1 MRKSKTTPVLL
12 ALVMAVCTNMAVLP
26 ATAFAAE
33 AEAVIENEAES
44 TEEEKIS
51 VQDEQDVEES
61 ETDAVVEE
69 TKEPVGTEESTA
81 NRTSEAPA
89 VENEN
94 EEPAVEN
101 ENEEPAAEQ
110 ATELLAAANMSEEST
125 AMPAASPA
133 AAKLSVATAKA
144 ESAEAPVSAEP
155 AASPAAAKLTAATA
169 KEEPAAASAS
179 EEHHLAFASDYHNT
193 EGSIQNAMEGM
204 PEDVE
209 YVSLIGD
216 MVGDRGGSHPE
227 YESER
232 ILDLV
237 QEVFPELDNESVS
250 IVWADHDASVN
261 DDGTGIVKCMD
272 GVSELI
278 REGINKDNTPAYYIY
293 GIGFYDM
300 KKGNSTS
307 AEAASVFKKWV
318 NQVNHTIPVIVLCHM
333 PIQASRGDNN
343 GASYWN
349 EALNYAATGVEGIT
363 TTDVSADI
371 TRNVLFLHGHNHT
384 NDPVEHYFGAGTTLS
399 VQVDKSSEQSNEPKP
414 TGDSAHPS
422 GGTQRPPHR
431 KAEGILSNI
440 YYTYL
445 TAGYLKTSGNA
456 TLVSIVDGALN
467 LTKFN
472 GGQTVSLGND
482 GVTSDP
488 MGESLTIAAQRH
500 HEGEALE
507 QNITGATC
515 EHGGAYDVVICCSVC
530 GEELHRTHIETEALG
545 HSWGEWT
552 VARKATQ
559 TAEGE
564 KVRTCSECG
573 KKETRPIP
581 KLEAEKTSEPASSEE
596 AKDSGVGEQT
606 KEAETESPRTAASPR
621 TADREQWPIWLVIMC
636 LAMQAAVVVRVR
648 RDPWKKIHA
657 EPMP

>member
-227 YESER
+227 YESEQ

-399 VQVDKSSEQSNEPKP
+399 VQVDKSSESSSDPAN
-414 TGDSAHPS
+414 PS
-422 GGTQRPPHR
+422 GGHERPPHR

-440 YYTYL
+440 YYW
-445 TAGYLKTSGNA
+445 A
-456 TLVSIVDGALN
+456 TMAS
-467 LTKFN
+467 
-472 GGQTVSLGND
+472 Q
-482 GVTSDP
+482 VT
-488 MGESLTIAAQRH
+488 R
-500 HEGEALE
+500 
-507 QNITGATC
+507 
-515 EHGGAYDVVICCSVC
+515 
-530 GEELHRTHIETEALG
+530 
-545 HSWGEWT
+545 WGR
-552 VARKATQ
+552 A
-559 TAEGE
+559 
-564 KVRTCSECG
+564 
-573 KKETRPIP
+573 
-581 KLEAEKTSEPASSEE
+581 
-596 AKDSGVGEQT
+596 
-606 KEAETESPRTAASPR
+606 
-621 TADREQWPIWLVIMC
+621 
-636 LAMQAAVVVRVR
+636 
-648 RDPWKKIHA
+648 
-657 EPMP
+657 

>member
-1 MRKSKTTPVLL
+1 MRKSKTTPLLL
-12 ALVMAVCTNMAVLP
+12 ALTIAVCANTAVMP
-26 ATAFAAE
+26 VTAFAAE

-44 TEEEKIS
+44 TEEENVS
-51 VQDEQDVEES
+51 EELP
-61 ETDAVVEE
+61 EE
-69 TKEPVGTEESTA
+69 NVS
-81 NRTSEAPA
+81 
-89 VENEN
+89 
-94 EEPAVEN
+94 
-101 ENEEPAAEQ
+101 EEPAAENVSEEPVEVD

-125 AMPAASPA
+125 AMPAA
-133 AAKLSVATAKA
+133 
-144 ESAEAPVSAEP
+144 APT
-155 AASPAAAKLTAATA
+155 AAKLTAATA
-169 KEEPAAASAS
+169 KAEPAVAPASAELTAEPSASTS

-227 YESER
+227 YESKE

-250 IVWADHDASVN
+250 IVWADHDASV
-261 DDGTGIVKCMD
+261 DDEGTGIVKCMD

-278 REGINKDNTPAYYIY
+278 REGVNKDNTPAYYIY

-300 KKGNSTS
+300 KNGNSVS

-318 NQVNHTIPVIVLCHM
+318 NKVNHTIPVIVLCHM

-363 TTDVSADI
+363 TTDVTADI

-472 GGQTVSLGND
+472 GGQTVSLGSD

-564 KVRTCSECG
+564 EVRTCRECG

-621 TADREQWPIWLVIMC
+621 TADREQWSIWLVIMC

-648 RDPWKKIHA
+648 RDPWKEIHA

>member
-1 MRKSKTTPVLL
+1 MRKSKTTQILL
-12 ALVMAVCTNMAVLP
+12 ALVMAVCANTAVFP

-33 AEAVIENEAES
+33 AENVIKNEAES
-44 TEEEKIS
+44 TEEEKNS
-51 VQDEQDVEES
+51 VQNEQENVEES
-61 ETDAVVEE
+61 ETDAGAEE
-69 TKEPVGTEESTA
+69 TNESEGTEESTEEK
-81 NRTSEAPA
+81 TSEAPVSEKMSEEPA
-89 VENEN
+89 TENASEEIAAENEN
-94 EEPAVEN
+94 V
-101 ENEEPAAEQ
+101 EPAAENAGETLV
-110 ATELLAAANMSEEST
+110 ATNVSDEPTS
-125 AMPAASPA
+125 MPAAA
-133 AAKLSVATAKA
+133 
-144 ESAEAPVSAEP
+144 
-155 AASPAAAKLTAATA
+155 PAAAKLTATTA
-169 KEEPAAASAS
+169 KAEPAAAPAAAELAAVPSAS
-179 EEHHLAFASDYHNT
+179 APEEHHLAFASDYHNT

-227 YESER
+227 YESEQ

-250 IVWADHDASVN
+250 IVWADHDASV
-261 DDGTGIVKCMD
+261 DDEGTGIVKCMD

-363 TTDVSADI
+363 TTDVTADI

-399 VQVDKSSEQSNEPKP
+399 VQVDKSSESSSDPAN
-414 TGDSAHPS
+414 PS
-422 GGTQRPPHR
+422 GGHERPPHG

-456 TLVSIVDGALN
+456 TLVSIANGALN

-472 GGQTVSLGND
+472 GGQTVSLGSN

-500 HEGEALE
+500 RDGAALE
-507 QNITGATC
+507 QNVTAATC

-530 GEELHRTHIETEALG
+530 GEELHCTHIETEALG

-559 TAEGE
+559 TVEGE
-564 KVRTCSECG
+564 EVRTCSECG

-596 AKDSGVGEQT
+596 TKDSGAGEQT
-606 KEAETESPRTAASPR
+606 KEVETENPRTAASPR
-621 TADREQWPIWLVIMC
+621 TADQDQWPMWLVIMC

-648 RDPWKKIHA
+648 RDQSN
-657 EPMP
+657 

>member
-110 ATELLAAANMSEEST
+110 ATELLTAANMSEEST
-125 AMPAASPA
+125 AM
-133 AAKLSVATAKA
+133 
-144 ESAEAPVSAEP
+144 P

-169 KEEPAAASAS
+169 KEEPAAASAP

-227 YESER
+227 YESKE

-250 IVWADHDASVN
+250 IVWADHDASV
-261 DDGTGIVKCMD
+261 DDEGTGIVKCMD

-300 KKGNSTS
+300 KNGNSVS
-307 AEAASVFKKWV
+307 ADAASVFKKWV
-318 NQVNHTIPVIVLCHM
+318 NKVNHTIPVIVLCHM

-363 TTDVSADI
+363 TTDVTADI

-472 GGQTVSLGND
+472 GGQTVSLGSD

-500 HEGEALE
+500 HEGEALQ

-564 KVRTCSECG
+564 EVRTCSECG

-596 AKDSGVGEQT
+596 AKDSGVGKQT

-648 RDPWKKIHA
+648 RDPWKEIHA

>member
-1 MRKSKTTPVLL
+1 MRKSKTTPIIL
-12 ALVMAVCTNMAVLP
+12 ALVMAVCANTAVMS
-26 ATAFAAE
+26 ATVFAAE
-33 AEAVIENEAES
+33 AETVIENEAES
-44 TEEEKIS
+44 TEEEKTS
-51 VQDEQDVEES
+51 VQNEQENIEES
-61 ETDAVVEE
+61 ETDAGAEE
-69 TKEPVGTEESTA
+69 TNESEGVEESTEEKA
-81 NRTSEAPA
+81 DETPAAENASEALQE
-89 VENEN
+89 EN
-94 EEPAVEN
+94 VS
-101 ENEEPAAEQ
+101 EEPAAENVSEEPVEVD

-125 AMPAASPA
+125 AMPAA
-133 AAKLSVATAKA
+133 
-144 ESAEAPVSAEP
+144 APT
-155 AASPAAAKLTAATA
+155 AAKLTAATA
-169 KEEPAAASAS
+169 KAEPAAAPASAKLTAVPSASAS

-216 MVGDRGGSHPE
+216 MVGDRGGSNPE
-227 YESER
+227 YESEQ

-261 DDGTGIVKCMD
+261 DEGTGIVKCMD

-318 NQVNHTIPVIVLCHM
+318 NQVNHTIPVIILCHM

-363 TTDVSADI
+363 TTDVTADI

-399 VQVDKSSEQSNEPKP
+399 VQVDKSSQQLS
-414 TGDSAHPS
+414 DSEHSS
-422 GGTQRPPHR
+422 GGTQRPPHV

-472 GGQTVSLGND
+472 GGQTVSLGSD
-482 GVTSDP
+482 GVTSEP

-507 QNITGATC
+507 QNVTAATC
-515 EHGGAYDVVICCSVC
+515 EHGGAYDIVVCCSIC
-530 GEELHRTHIETEALG
+530 GEKLHLTHIETEALG

-552 VARKATQ
+552 VSRQATQ

-564 KVRTCSECG
+564 EVRICSECR

-581 KLEAEKTSEPASSEE
+581 MLEEEKKSEPASSEE
-596 AKDSGVGEQT
+596 TKDSGDGEQT
-606 KEAETESPRTAASPR
+606 KETESPRTAASPR
-621 TADREQWPIWLVIMC
+621 TADQDQWPMWLVIMC

-648 RDPWKKIHA
+648 RDQSN
-657 EPMP
+657 

>member
-1 MRKSKTTPVLL
+1 
-12 ALVMAVCTNMAVLP
+12 
-26 ATAFAAE
+26 
-33 AEAVIENEAES
+33 
-44 TEEEKIS
+44 
-51 VQDEQDVEES
+51 
-61 ETDAVVEE
+61 
-69 TKEPVGTEESTA
+69 
-81 NRTSEAPA
+81 
-89 VENEN
+89 
-94 EEPAVEN
+94 
-101 ENEEPAAEQ
+101 
-110 ATELLAAANMSEEST
+110 
-125 AMPAASPA
+125 MPAA
-133 AAKLSVATAKA
+133 
-144 ESAEAPVSAEP
+144 APT
-155 AASPAAAKLTAATA
+155 AAKLTAATA
-169 KEEPAAASAS
+169 KAEPAVAPASAELTAEPSASAS

-227 YESER
+227 YESEQ

-300 KKGNSTS
+300 KNGNAVS
-307 AEAASVFKKWV
+307 AEAASVFKNWV
-318 NQVNHTIPVIVLCHM
+318 NKVNHTIPVIVLCHM

-363 TTDVSADI
+363 TTDVTADI

-472 GGQTVSLGND
+472 GGQTVSLGSD

-515 EHGGAYDVVICCSVC
+515 EHGGAYDVVICCSIC
-530 GEELHRTHIETEALG
+530 GEELHHTHIETEALG

-552 VARKATQ
+552 VSRKATQ

-564 KVRTCSECG
+564 EARICSECG

-581 KLEAEKTSEPASSEE
+581 MLEEEKKSEPASSEE
-596 AKDSGVGEQT
+596 TKDSEAGEQT
-606 KEAETESPRTAASPR
+606 KETGSPRTATSPR
-621 TADREQWPIWLVIMC
+621 TADQDQWPMWLVIMC
-636 LAMQAAVVVRVR
+636 LALQAAVIVRVR
-648 RDPWKKIHA
+648 RDPWKEIHA

>member
-1 MRKSKTTPVLL
+1 MSKSKTTPLLL
-12 ALVMAVCTNMAVLP
+12 ALTIAVCANTAVMP

-44 TEEEKIS
+44 TEEENVS
-51 VQDEQDVEES
+51 EELP
-61 ETDAVVEE
+61 EE
-69 TKEPVGTEESTA
+69 NVS
-81 NRTSEAPA
+81 
-89 VENEN
+89 
-94 EEPAVEN
+94 
-101 ENEEPAAEQ
+101 EEPAAENVSEEPVEVD

-125 AMPAASPA
+125 AMPAAAPT
-133 AAKLSVATAKA
+133 AAKQTAATAKA
-144 ESAEAPVSAEP
+144 EP
-155 AASPAAAKLTAATA
+155 AAAPASASAKLTAV
-169 KEEPAAASAS
+169 PSASAS

-227 YESER
+227 YESEQ

-261 DDGTGIVKCMD
+261 DEGTGIVKCMD

-278 REGINKDNTPAYYIY
+278 REGINKDNTPVYYIY

-384 NDPVEHYFGAGTTLS
+384 NDPVEHYFGAGTMLS
-399 VQVDKSSEQSNEPKP
+399 VQVDKSSEQSNNP
-414 TGDSAHPS
+414 ANPS
-422 GGTQRPPHR
+422 GGHERPPHG

-472 GGQTVSLGND
+472 GGQTVSLGSD

-500 HEGEALE
+500 HEGEAIE

-552 VARKATQ
+552 VARKAAQ

-564 KVRTCSECG
+564 EVRICSECG

-581 KLEAEKTSEPASSEE
+581 KLEAEKTSESASSDETKDAE
-596 AKDSGVGEQT
+596 ASEQT
-606 KEAETESPRTAASPR
+606 KEAESPRTAASPR
-621 TADREQWPIWLVIMC
+621 TADQDQWSMWLIIMC
-636 LAMQAAVVVRVR
+636 LAAQAAVVVRAR
-648 RDPWKKIHA
+648 RN
-657 EPMP
+657 

>member
-12 ALVMAVCTNMAVLP
+12 ALVMAVCANMAVLP
-26 ATAFAAE
+26 ETTFAAE
-33 AEAVIENEAES
+33 AESVIENEAES
-44 TEEEKIS
+44 TEEEKTS
-51 VQDEQDVEES
+51 VQDEQENAEES

-69 TKEPVGTEESTA
+69 TNEPEGTEESTA

-89 VENEN
+89 AENEN
-94 EEPAVEN
+94 EEPATEITS
-101 ENEEPAAEQ
+101 EAPATEEASEVPAEESAGEALAAEQ
-110 ATELLAAANMSEEST
+110 ATELLTAANMSEEST
-125 AMPAASPA
+125 SMPAA
-133 AAKLSVATAKA
+133 
-144 ESAEAPVSAEP
+144 AP
-155 AASPAAAKLTAATA
+155 AAKLTAV
-169 KEEPAAASAS
+169 PSASAP

-227 YESER
+227 YESEE

-250 IVWADHDASVN
+250 IVWADHDASV
-261 DDGTGIVKCMD
+261 DDEGTGIVKCMD

-278 REGINKDNTPAYYIY
+278 KEGINKDNTPVYYIY

-300 KKGNSTS
+300 KNGNAVS
-307 AEAASVFKKWV
+307 AEAASVFKNWV
-318 NQVNHTIPVIVLCHM
+318 NKVNHTIPVIVLCHM

-363 TTDVSADI
+363 TTDVTADI

-399 VQVDKSSEQSNEPKP
+399 VQVDKSSQQLS
-414 TGDSAHPS
+414 DSEHS
-422 GGTQRPPHR
+422 SSGTQRPPHGT
-431 KAEGILSNI
+431 AEGILSNI

-472 GGQTVSLGND
+472 GGQTVSLGSD

-507 QNITGATC
+507 QNVTAATC
-515 EHGGAYDVVICCSVC
+515 EHGGAYDAVVCCLIC
-530 GEELHRTHIETEALG
+530 GEKLHLTHIETEALG

-552 VARKATQ
+552 VSRKATQ

-564 KVRTCSECG
+564 EARICSECG
-573 KKETRPIP
+573 KKETRLIP
-581 KLEAEKTSEPASSEE
+581 MLEAEKTSEPASSDEI
-596 AKDSGVGEQT
+596 KDSESEAGEQT
-606 KEAETESPRTAASPR
+606 KETGSPRTAASPR
-621 TADREQWPIWLVIMC
+621 TADREQWLMWLVIMC

-648 RDPWKKIHA
+648 RD
-657 EPMP
+657 

>member
-1 MRKSKTTPVLL
+1 MRKSKTTPLLL
-12 ALVMAVCTNMAVLP
+12 ALTIAVCANTAVMP
-26 ATAFAAE
+26 VTAFAAE

-44 TEEEKIS
+44 TEEENVS
-51 VQDEQDVEES
+51 EELP
-61 ETDAVVEE
+61 EE
-69 TKEPVGTEESTA
+69 NVS
-81 NRTSEAPA
+81 
-89 VENEN
+89 
-94 EEPAVEN
+94 
-101 ENEEPAAEQ
+101 EEPAAENVSEEPVEVD

-125 AMPAASPA
+125 AMPAA
-133 AAKLSVATAKA
+133 
-144 ESAEAPVSAEP
+144 APT
-155 AASPAAAKLTAATA
+155 AAKLTAATA
-169 KEEPAAASAS
+169 KAEPAVAPASAELIAEPSASTS

-227 YESER
+227 YESKE

-250 IVWADHDASVN
+250 IVWADHDASV
-261 DDGTGIVKCMD
+261 DDEGTGIVKCMD

-278 REGINKDNTPAYYIY
+278 REGVNKDNTPAYYIY

-300 KKGNSTS
+300 KNGNSVS

-318 NQVNHTIPVIVLCHM
+318 NKVNHTIPVIVLCHM

-363 TTDVSADI
+363 TTDVTADI

-472 GGQTVSLGND
+472 GGQTVSLGSD

-564 KVRTCSECG
+564 EVRTCSECG

-621 TADREQWPIWLVIMC
+621 TADREQWSIWLVIMC

-648 RDPWKKIHA
+648 RDPWKEIHA

>member
-1 MRKSKTTPVLL
+1 MSLKKSERMIFKTDDMKIKLRNIIFLL
-12 ALVMAVCTNMAVLP
+12 AIFSGVVLNQSCGTPSNIPQTETVTQIYGSSFGNAPQVFSRYLPSDGIAEGTKIVFQTSNPERGLKVMNYHFESLFGAP
-26 ATAFAAE
+26 QDIS
-33 AEAVIENEAES
+33 VIEL
-44 TEEEKIS
+44 
-51 VQDEQDVEES
+51 
-61 ETDAVVEE
+61 DASRYEFKVADHV
-69 TKEPVGTEESTA
+69 KLV
-81 NRTSEAPA
+81 RTSEIAS
-89 VENEN
+89 
-94 EEPAVEN
+94 
-101 ENEEPAAEQ
+101 AAG
-110 ATELLAAANMSEEST
+110 AAAAIN
-125 AMPAASPA
+125 
-133 AAKLSVATAKA
+133 
-144 ESAEAPVSAEP
+144 
-155 AASPAAAKLTAATA
+155 
-169 KEEPAAASAS
+169 
-179 EEHHLAFASDYHNT
+179 
-193 EGSIQNAMEGM
+193 
-204 PEDVE
+204 
-209 YVSLIGD
+209 
-216 MVGDRGGSHPE
+216 
-227 YESER
+227 
-232 ILDLV
+232 
-237 QEVFPELDNESVS
+237 
-250 IVWADHDASVN
+250 
-261 DDGTGIVKCMD
+261 GT
-272 GVSELI
+272 
-278 REGINKDNTPAYYIY
+278 
-293 GIGFYDM
+293 FYDM

-384 NDPVEHYFGAGTTLS
+384 NDPVEHYFGAGTMLS
-399 VQVDKSSEQSNEPKP
+399 VQVDKSSEQSNNP
-414 TGDSAHPS
+414 ANPS
-422 GGTQRPPHR
+422 GGHERPPHG

-472 GGQTVSLGND
+472 GGQTVSLGSD

-500 HEGEALE
+500 HEGEAIE

-552 VARKATQ
+552 VARKAAQ

-564 KVRTCSECG
+564 EVRICSECG

-581 KLEAEKTSEPASSEE
+581 KLEAEKTSESASSDETKDAE
-596 AKDSGVGEQT
+596 ASEQT
-606 KEAETESPRTAASPR
+606 KEAESPRTAASPR
-621 TADREQWPIWLVIMC
+621 TADQDQWSMWLIIMC
-636 LAMQAAVVVRVR
+636 LAAQAAVVVRAR
-648 RDPWKKIHA
+648 RN
-657 EPMP
+657 

>member
-1 MRKSKTTPVLL
+1 MRKSKTTPILL
-12 ALVMAVCTNMAVLP
+12 ALVMAVCANTAVFP

-33 AEAVIENEAES
+33 AKTVIKNEAES
-44 TEEEKIS
+44 TEEEKNS
-51 VQDEQDVEES
+51 VQEEQENVEES

-69 TKEPVGTEESTA
+69 TNESEGTEESTEEKTSEA
-81 NRTSEAPA
+81 LAIVITSEAPA
-89 VENEN
+89 TENASEAFPEENASEAPVSEKMSEEPATENASEEIAAENEN
-94 EEPAVEN
+94 V
-101 ENEEPAAEQ
+101 EPAAEK
-110 ATELLAAANMSEEST
+110 AGETLTAANVSDEPT
-125 AMPAASPA
+125 A
-133 AAKLSVATAKA
+133 V
-144 ESAEAPVSAEP
+144 PV
-155 AASPAAAKLTAATA
+155 AKLTAMRSGAEKALVTS
-169 KEEPAAASAS
+169 EPAS

-227 YESER
+227 YESEQ

-261 DDGTGIVKCMD
+261 DEGTGIVKCMD

-300 KKGNSTS
+300 KKGNSIS

-363 TTDVSADI
+363 TTDVTADI

-399 VQVDKSSEQSNEPKP
+399 VQVDKSSQQLS
-414 TGDSAHPS
+414 DSEHPS
-422 GGTQRPPHR
+422 GGTQRPPHG

-456 TLVSIVDGALN
+456 TLVSIADGALN

-472 GGQTVSLGND
+472 GGQTVSLGSD

-515 EHGGAYDVVICCSVC
+515 EHGGAYDVVICCSIC
-530 GEELHRTHIETEALG
+530 GEELHHTHIETEALG

-552 VARKATQ
+552 VSRQATQ

-564 KVRTCSECG
+564 EVRICSECR
-573 KKETRPIP
+573 KKETRPISM
-581 KLEAEKTSEPASSEE
+581 LEEEKKSEPASSEE
-596 AKDSGVGEQT
+596 TKDSEAGEQT
-606 KEAETESPRTAASPR
+606 KETGSPRTAASPR
-621 TADREQWPIWLVIMC
+621 TADQDQWQMWFVIMC

-648 RDPWKKIHA
+648 RDQSN
-657 EPMP
+657 

>member
-1 MRKSKTTPVLL
+1 MRKSKTTPLLL
-12 ALVMAVCTNMAVLP
+12 ALTIAVCANTAVMP
-26 ATAFAAE
+26 VTAFAAE

-44 TEEEKIS
+44 TEEENVS
-51 VQDEQDVEES
+51 EELP
-61 ETDAVVEE
+61 EE
-69 TKEPVGTEESTA
+69 NVS
-81 NRTSEAPA
+81 
-89 VENEN
+89 
-94 EEPAVEN
+94 
-101 ENEEPAAEQ
+101 EEPAAENVSEEPVEVD

-125 AMPAASPA
+125 AMPAAAPTAAKQTA
-133 AAKLSVATAKA
+133 AAATAKA
-144 ESAEAPVSAEP
+144 EPAVAPASAELIAEP
-155 AASPAAAKLTAATA
+155 SAST
-169 KEEPAAASAS
+169 S

-227 YESER
+227 YESKE

-250 IVWADHDASVN
+250 IVWADHDASV
-261 DDGTGIVKCMD
+261 DDEGTGIVKCMD

-278 REGINKDNTPAYYIY
+278 REGVNKDNTPAYYIY

-300 KKGNSTS
+300 KNGNSVS

-318 NQVNHTIPVIVLCHM
+318 NKVNHTIPVIVLCHM

-363 TTDVSADI
+363 TTDVTADI

-472 GGQTVSLGND
+472 GGQTVSLGSD

-564 KVRTCSECG
+564 EVRTCSECG

-621 TADREQWPIWLVIMC
+621 TADREQWSIWLVIMC

-648 RDPWKKIHA
+648 RDPWKEIHA

>member
-1 MRKSKTTPVLL
+1 MRKSKTTPLLL
-12 ALVMAVCTNMAVLP
+12 ALTIAVCANTAVMP
-26 ATAFAAE
+26 VTAFAAE

-44 TEEEKIS
+44 TEEENVS
-51 VQDEQDVEES
+51 EELP
-61 ETDAVVEE
+61 EE
-69 TKEPVGTEESTA
+69 NVS
-81 NRTSEAPA
+81 
-89 VENEN
+89 
-94 EEPAVEN
+94 
-101 ENEEPAAEQ
+101 EEPAAENVSEEPVEVD

-125 AMPAASPA
+125 AMPAA
-133 AAKLSVATAKA
+133 
-144 ESAEAPVSAEP
+144 APT
-155 AASPAAAKLTAATA
+155 AAKLTAATA
-169 KEEPAAASAS
+169 KAEPAVAPASAELTAEPSASTS

-227 YESER
+227 YESKE

-250 IVWADHDASVN
+250 IVWADHDASV
-261 DDGTGIVKCMD
+261 DDEGTGIVKCMD

-278 REGINKDNTPAYYIY
+278 REGVNKDNTPAYYIY

-300 KKGNSTS
+300 KNGNSVS

-318 NQVNHTIPVIVLCHM
+318 NKVNHTIPVIVLCHM

-363 TTDVSADI
+363 TTDVTADI

-472 GGQTVSLGND
+472 GGQTVSLGSD

-488 MGESLTIAAQRH
+488 MGESLTSAAQRH

-564 KVRTCSECG
+564 EVRTCSECG

-621 TADREQWPIWLVIMC
+621 TADREQWSIWLVIMC

-648 RDPWKKIHA
+648 RDPWKEIHA

>member
-1 MRKSKTTPVLL
+1 MRKSKTTPLLL
-12 ALVMAVCTNMAVLP
+12 ALTIAVCANTAVMP

-44 TEEEKIS
+44 TEEENVS
-51 VQDEQDVEES
+51 EELP
-61 ETDAVVEE
+61 EE
-69 TKEPVGTEESTA
+69 NVS
-81 NRTSEAPA
+81 
-89 VENEN
+89 
-94 EEPAVEN
+94 
-101 ENEEPAAEQ
+101 EEPAAENVSEEPVEVD

-125 AMPAASPA
+125 AMPAAAPT
-133 AAKLSVATAKA
+133 AAKQTAATAKA
-144 ESAEAPVSAEP
+144 EP
-155 AASPAAAKLTAATA
+155 AAAPASAKLTAV
-169 KEEPAAASAS
+169 PSASAS

-227 YESER
+227 YESEQ

-261 DDGTGIVKCMD
+261 DEGTGIVKCMD

-300 KKGNSTS
+300 KKGNSIS

-399 VQVDKSSEQSNEPKP
+399 VQVDKSSQQLS
-414 TGDSAHPS
+414 DSEHSS
-422 GGTQRPPHR
+422 GGTQRPPHG

-456 TLVSIVDGALN
+456 TLVSIADGALN

-472 GGQTVSLGND
+472 GGQNVSLGSD

-488 MGESLTIAAQRH
+488 MTETLTIAAQRH

-507 QNITGATC
+507 QNVTAATC
-515 EHGGAYDVVICCSVC
+515 EHGGVYDVVVCCSIC
-530 GEELHRTHIETEALG
+530 GEELYRTHFETEKLG
-545 HSWGEWT
+545 HSWGEWS
-552 VARKATQ
+552 VSRKATQ

-564 KVRTCSECG
+564 EVRICGECG

-581 KLEAEKTSEPASSEE
+581 MLEAEKKNEPASSEE
-596 AKDSGVGEQT
+596 TKDSEAGEQT
-606 KEAETESPRTAASPR
+606 KETGSPRMATSPR
-621 TADREQWPIWLVIMC
+621 TADQDQWPMWLVIMC

-648 RDPWKKIHA
+648 RDLWKEIHA

>member
-1 MRKSKTTPVLL
+1 MRKSKTTPLLL
-12 ALVMAVCTNMAVLP
+12 ALVMAVCANTAVMP

-33 AEAVIENEAES
+33 AETAIENEAES
-44 TEEEKIS
+44 TEEGKTS
-51 VQDEQDVEES
+51 VQKEQENVEES

-69 TKEPVGTEESTA
+69 TNESEGTEESTEEK
-81 NRTSEAPA
+81 TSEALTIVISSEVPA
-89 VENEN
+89 IENEKEVPVSENVSEEPVTENESEALDVENAS
-94 EEPAVEN
+94 EEPA
-101 ENEEPAAEQ
+101 P
-110 ATELLAAANMSEEST
+110 
-125 AMPAASPA
+125 
-133 AAKLSVATAKA
+133 
-144 ESAEAPVSAEP
+144 
-155 AASPAAAKLTAATA
+155 
-169 KEEPAAASAS
+169 

-227 YESER
+227 YESKE

-250 IVWADHDASVN
+250 IVWADHDASV
-261 DDGTGIVKCMD
+261 DDEGTGIVKCMD

-300 KKGNSTS
+300 KNGNSVS
-307 AEAASVFKKWV
+307 ADAASVFKKWV
-318 NQVNHTIPVIVLCHM
+318 NKVNHTIPVIVLCHM

-363 TTDVSADI
+363 TTDVTADI

-507 QNITGATC
+507 QSITRATC
-515 EHGGAYDVVICCSVC
+515 EHGGAYDVVVCCSIC
-530 GEELHRTHIETEALG
+530 GEEMYRTHVETEALG
-545 HSWGEWT
+545 HSWSEWT
-552 VARKATQ
+552 VSRKATQ
-559 TAEGE
+559 TAEGGE
-564 KVRTCSECG
+564 ARICSECG

-581 KLEAEKTSEPASSEE
+581 MLEEEKKSEPASSEE
-596 AKDSGVGEQT
+596 TKDSEAGEQT
-606 KEAETESPRTAASPR
+606 KETGSPRTATSPR
-621 TADREQWPIWLVIMC
+621 TADQDQWPMWLVIMC
-636 LAMQAAVVVRVR
+636 LALQAAVIVRVR

-657 EPMP
+657 DPMP

>member
-1 MRKSKTTPVLL
+1 MRKSKTTPLLL
-12 ALVMAVCTNMAVLP
+12 ALTIAVCANTAVMP
-26 ATAFAAE
+26 VTAFAAE

-44 TEEEKIS
+44 TEEENVS
-51 VQDEQDVEES
+51 EELP
-61 ETDAVVEE
+61 EE
-69 TKEPVGTEESTA
+69 NVS
-81 NRTSEAPA
+81 
-89 VENEN
+89 
-94 EEPAVEN
+94 
-101 ENEEPAAEQ
+101 EEPAAENVSEEPVEVD

-125 AMPAASPA
+125 AMPAA
-133 AAKLSVATAKA
+133 
-144 ESAEAPVSAEP
+144 APT
-155 AASPAAAKLTAATA
+155 AAKLTAATA
-169 KEEPAAASAS
+169 KAEPAVAPASAELTAEPSASTS

-227 YESER
+227 YESKE

-250 IVWADHDASVN
+250 IVWADHDASV
-261 DDGTGIVKCMD
+261 DDEGTGIVKCMD

-278 REGINKDNTPAYYIY
+278 REGVNKDNTPAYYIY

-300 KKGNSTS
+300 KNGNSVS

-318 NQVNHTIPVIVLCHM
+318 NKVNHTIPVIVLCHM

-363 TTDVSADI
+363 TTDVTADI

-472 GGQTVSLGND
+472 GGQTVSLGSD

-564 KVRTCSECG
+564 EVRTCSECG

-621 TADREQWPIWLVIMC
+621 TADREQWSIWLVIMC

-648 RDPWKKIHA
+648 RDPWKEIHA

>member
-1 MRKSKTTPVLL
+1 MRKSKTTPLLL
-12 ALVMAVCTNMAVLP
+12 ALTIAVCANTAVMP
-26 ATAFAAE
+26 VTAFAAE

-44 TEEEKIS
+44 TEEENVS
-51 VQDEQDVEES
+51 EELP
-61 ETDAVVEE
+61 EE
-69 TKEPVGTEESTA
+69 NVS
-81 NRTSEAPA
+81 
-89 VENEN
+89 
-94 EEPAVEN
+94 
-101 ENEEPAAEQ
+101 EEPAAENVSEEPVEVD

-125 AMPAASPA
+125 AMPAA
-133 AAKLSVATAKA
+133 
-144 ESAEAPVSAEP
+144 APT
-155 AASPAAAKLTAATA
+155 AAKLTAATA
-169 KEEPAAASAS
+169 KAEPAVAPASAELTAEPSASTS

-227 YESER
+227 YESEE

-250 IVWADHDASVN
+250 IVWADHDASVQ
-261 DDGTGIVKCMD
+261 DEGTGIVKCMD

-300 KKGNSTS
+300 KKGNSIS

-399 VQVDKSSEQSNEPKP
+399 VQVDKSSQQLS
-414 TGDSAHPS
+414 DSEHSS
-422 GGTQRPPHR
+422 GGTQRPPHG

-507 QNITGATC
+507 QSITRATC
-515 EHGGAYDVVICCSVC
+515 EHGGAYDVVVCCSIC
-530 GEELHRTHIETEALG
+530 GEEMYRTHVETEALG
-545 HSWGEWT
+545 HSWSEWT
-552 VARKATQ
+552 VSRKATQ
-559 TAEGE
+559 TAEGGE
-564 KVRTCSECG
+564 ARICSECG

-581 KLEAEKTSEPASSEE
+581 MLEEEKKSEPASSEE
-596 AKDSGVGEQT
+596 TKDSEAGEQT
-606 KEAETESPRTAASPR
+606 KETGSPRTATSPR
-621 TADREQWPIWLVIMC
+621 TADQDQWPMWLVIMC
-636 LAMQAAVVVRVR
+636 LALQAAVIVRVR